1 MPDFLIITNTSEFLR
16 IPAESLVFV
25 SSDGNYS
32 DIGTRDGHKH
42 TVTVQLGVIEEM
54 IKDQMPD
61 RSREFVRIGK
71 SLIVNLSFV
80 HYINPSKKQIVLSDC
95 HTFKF
100 SLEASKEAL
109 KLLKEYVEPK
119 TTKK

>member
-1 MPDFLIITNTSEFLR
+1 MSDYLTISNANELIR

-42 TVTVQLGVIEEM
+42 TVTVQLGMIEEM

-80 HYINPSKKQIVLSDC
+80 HYIYPSKKQIVLSDC

>member
-42 TVTVQLGVIEEM
+42 TVTVQLGMIEEM